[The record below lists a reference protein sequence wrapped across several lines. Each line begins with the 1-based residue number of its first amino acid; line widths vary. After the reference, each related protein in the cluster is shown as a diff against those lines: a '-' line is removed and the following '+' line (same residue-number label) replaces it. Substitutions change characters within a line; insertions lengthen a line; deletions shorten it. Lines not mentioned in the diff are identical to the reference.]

1 MKDIEITIKNDYI
14 NIWRQ
19 ATTSAPKLRTYIT
32 FKKSF
37 NIEHY
42 LLFLTNNKDI
52 TAMAKLRL
60 SSHCLRIETGRHE
73 NLPIK
78 DRICLRCESEIDDE
92 VHFLITCPYFNTE
105 RTLFFSNINL
115 FISNFHGETA
125 GKKII
130 LLLNSNNFTVL
141 NMLAKYIKLCFKKIT

>member
-1 MKDIEITIKNDYI
+1 MT
-14 NIWRQ
+14 NI
-19 ATTSAPKLRTYIT
+19 
-32 FKKSF
+32 
-37 NIEHY
+37 
-42 LLFLTNNKDI
+42 KDI

-115 FISNFHGETA
+115 FISNFHGEIA
-125 GKKII
+125 KK
-130 LLLNSNNFTVL
+130 NYTVV
-141 NMLAKYIKLCFKKIT
+141 KQ

>member
-1 MKDIEITIKNDYI
+1 
-14 NIWRQ
+14 
-19 ATTSAPKLRTYIT
+19 
-32 FKKSF
+32 
-37 NIEHY
+37 
-42 LLFLTNNKDI
+42 
-52 TAMAKLRL
+52 MAKLRL

-105 RTLFFSNINL
+105 KTLFFSNINL

-125 GKKII
+125 EKKFI

-141 NMLAKYIKLCFKKIT
+141 NMLAKYIKLCFKKNYLTFLYY

>member
-1 MKDIEITIKNDYI
+1 M
-14 NIWRQ
+14 WRQ

-42 LLFLTNNKDI
+42 LLFLTNIKDI

-60 SSHCLRIETGRHE
+60 SSHCLKIETGRHE

-125 GKKII
+125 EEKFI

>member
-1 MKDIEITIKNDYI
+1 MKLPLKITIKNDNI

-32 FKKSF
+32 FKKSS

-42 LLFLTNNKDI
+42 LLFLTNIKDI

-78 DRICLRCESEIDDE
+78 DRI
-92 VHFLITCPYFNTE
+92 V
-105 RTLFFSNINL
+105 
-115 FISNFHGETA
+115 
-125 GKKII
+125 
-130 LLLNSNNFTVL
+130 
-141 NMLAKYIKLCFKKIT
+141 